1 MTIKLKEEF
10 DNFLYTG
17 NFRVF
22 EERIKENNIPYLSD
36 EQCNEFRRL
45 PLSFNDMLRV
55 LEDISK
61 VGMQKMTIDKAIIV
75 VEEAKE

>member
-1 MTIKLKEEF
+1 MQIEEEF
-10 DNFLYTG
+10 DKFLYTG

-45 PLSFNDMLRV
+45 PQEKRL
-55 LEDISK
+55 
-61 VGMQKMTIDKAIIV
+61 
-75 VEEAKE
+75 